1 MNDRSREKDTAP
13 WDTLPWGA
21 AISPSSRSG
30 LLSRAVLYHV
40 EKSHLSGEYAQKGT
54 SRASSAAST
63 HPQKEG
69 SGNAEKATFCVLG
82 LRSKVGA
89 RSPAGRP
96 APELL
101 PPCPGGPPLPLTS
114 PLLWLMGVWAALTC
128 PLQLLGSRT
137 CLFLP

>member
-54 SRASSAAST
+54 SRASSATST

-69 SGNAEKATFCVLG
+69 SGNAEKAAFCVLG

-89 RSPAGRP
+89 RSPAGDQP
-96 APELL
+96 LSSSL
-101 PPCPGGPPLPLTS
+101 PVLGDLPSHS
-114 PLLWLMGVWAALTC
+114 PHLSYG
-128 PLQLLGSRT
+128 
-137 CLFLP
+137 